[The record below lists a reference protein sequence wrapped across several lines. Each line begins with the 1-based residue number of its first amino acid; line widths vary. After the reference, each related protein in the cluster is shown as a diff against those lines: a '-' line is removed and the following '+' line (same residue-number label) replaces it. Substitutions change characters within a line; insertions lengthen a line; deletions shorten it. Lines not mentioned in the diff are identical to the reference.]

1 MEAAKRFETFKDRDL
16 VVGRLLPGTDL
27 AGGLID
33 ACSAHGVRYAVIVS
47 LIGSLRET
55 DFVTIEPEPGSWSG
69 IRYGRPKRVKGGVEI
84 IGAGGMLGE
93 WEDGRPSAHIHYT
106 LMDTG
111 GRIYAG
117 HASESGNPCLVT
129 VEFALRA
136 VDGGSIIRRLDEGL
150 GFPVFTFKP

>member
-1 MEAAKRFETFKDRDL
+1 MEAGKRHESFRDGDL

-27 AGGLID
+27 AGGLIE
-33 ACSAHGVRYAVIVS
+33 ACAAHGARYAAIVS
-47 LIGSLRET
+47 LIGSLREA

-69 IRYGRPKRVKGGVEI
+69 IRYGEPKRVQGGVEI

-93 WEDGRPSAHIHYT
+93 WEDGRPTSHIHYT
-106 LMDTG
+106 LMDTA

-136 VDGGSIIRRLDEGL
+136 VGAGSIIRRLDEGL